1 MEVQSYQ
8 NINKSNDIKYKNIF
22 SRFDNILSYIILI
35 CRKKLNNNCKKSENQ
50 IKKRK
55 INLNDRNKITLIK
68 FLIFILFFQIK
79 SDILLNLFDFQNSKI
94 TLKIN
99 GSGIH
104 TILGNFTNINFKNIN
119 NLKEV
124 YINEIEQDKIEYKY
138 DFNQTENLVELIW
151 DDNITN
157 CENMFRK
164 CSYITEIDLSYFNTS
179 QVTNMNSMFSD
190 CSSLTLLYFS
200 IFNTSQVTTMNSM
213 FSGCSSLTSLDLSY
227 FNTSQVTN
235 MNSMFS
241 YCSSLTSLDL
251 SYFKTPQ
258 LRNLNKNVHH

>member
-104 TILGNFTNINFKNIN
+104 TILGNTTNINFKNIN
-119 NLKEV
+119 NLNKV

-157 CENMFRK
+157 CEYLFYLNVP
-164 CSYITEIDLSYFNTS
+164 I
-179 QVTNMNSMFSD
+179 
-190 CSSLTLLYFS
+190 LLKLIYL
-200 IFNTSQVTTMNSM
+200 I
-213 FSGCSSLTSLDLSY
+213 LILHKL
-227 FNTSQVTN
+227 
-235 MNSMFS
+235 
-241 YCSSLTSLDL
+241 LI
-251 SYFKTPQ
+251 
-258 LRNLNKNVHH
+258 